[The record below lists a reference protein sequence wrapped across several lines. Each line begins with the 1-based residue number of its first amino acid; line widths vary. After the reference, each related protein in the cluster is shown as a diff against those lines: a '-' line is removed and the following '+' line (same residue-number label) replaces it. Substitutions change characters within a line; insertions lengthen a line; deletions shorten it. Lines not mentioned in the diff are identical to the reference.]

1 MKGIF
6 LTMEGPDGSGK
17 TTQILKLKEHLM
29 QHGYDKVVVT
39 REPGGT
45 VISEAVRGILLN
57 REYAEM
63 DDHTE
68 ALLYAAARAQLVAQ
82 VIKPALDAGK
92 AVISDRFV
100 DSSAVYQGMA
110 RGLGV
115 EKIYELNGFAMQ
127 GIWPD
132 LTIHLDLPAEVGLAR
147 AKSRAELDRMEAQS
161 TAFHEKVAQ
170 GYRDLAALAPERIVT
185 IDATQ
190 DIDAIHAAIVDKV
203 EKLLATKIPKG
214 GEYVDNNVKISQLQ
228 QLTQMEA
235 PKSQK
240 ATDEEFKFTLIRNID
255 KADLKEKLTG
265 LMKDIEEQGEKIA
278 KHMDI
283 KDMKKYRTSIKEF
296 MNEVAANA
304 HEFSRENFLDRRGRH
319 RVYGII
325 RQVDKNLD
333 DLAQELMKEEKDHL
347 AILGKIDDIRGLL
360 IDIST

>member
-29 QHGYDKVVVT
+29 QHGYDEVVVT

-115 EKIYELNGFAMQ
+115 EKI
-127 GIWPD
+127 
-132 LTIHLDLPAEVGLAR
+132 
-147 AKSRAELDRMEAQS
+147 
-161 TAFHEKVAQ
+161 
-170 GYRDLAALAPERIVT
+170 
-185 IDATQ
+185 
-190 DIDAIHAAIVDKV
+190 
-203 EKLLATKIPKG
+203 
-214 GEYVDNNVKISQLQ
+214 
-228 QLTQMEA
+228 
-235 PKSQK
+235 
-240 ATDEEFKFTLIRNID
+240 
-255 KADLKEKLTG
+255 
-265 LMKDIEEQGEKIA
+265 
-278 KHMDI
+278 
-283 KDMKKYRTSIKEF
+283 
-296 MNEVAANA
+296 
-304 HEFSRENFLDRRGRH
+304 
-319 RVYGII
+319 
-325 RQVDKNLD
+325 
-333 DLAQELMKEEKDHL
+333 
-347 AILGKIDDIRGLL
+347 
-360 IDIST
+360 